1 MKSEAQI
8 GHNGAPKTLEEMIN
22 ANEQHRVKIA
32 PDVLKLLKPVFIPF
46 AITSK
51 IFSGV
56 RVFQMNCQNTI

>member
-1 MKSEAQI
+1 MKSEAVKI
-8 GHNGAPKTLEEMIN
+8 GHNRPPKSLEEMIN
-22 ANEQHRVKIA
+22 DQQRVKIA